1 MIAARRF
8 GFSFLP
14 LIAGVGAIAIA
25 AVSACTAG
33 TSGDGFEASSS
44 TAGGAT
50 GEGGSG
56 TTDAVTTTSTSG
68 FETTTASTGSA
79 GQPCLSGPN
88 TDLDMD
94 GYTPSQGDCNDCDAN
109 VNPGAIEV
117 VGTEGEGGGGG
128 AGPYVPVDE
137 DCDGTADNPPPATC
151 DDALTLT
158 SSDAFDAARAI
169 EICKSAADGKWGLVS
184 AQWVRANGTVTAHS
198 NQYGILPDFGAN
210 VANRVGENMF
220 AMSSGRARRPT
231 DPEACSSTGCA
242 GKGAGSPPLGF
253 PQTVQ
258 GCTTGSSINDDVA
271 LEVTL
276 RAPSNATGYKF
287 DFAFYSHEYPD
298 FVCTQWNDQFI
309 ALVNP
314 APQGAIN
321 GNICFDSQSNPVSV
335 NIALFS
341 QCAAPISECPTC
353 CSDGAGALAGTGFQ
367 NGGATGWLQTSAPV
381 EPGQTFAIRFAI
393 WDTGDTIYDSTVLI
407 DGFSWIANTGVEVGT
422 APVPQ

>member
-8 GFSFLP
+8 GFSSLSLF
-14 LIAGVGAIAIA
+14 AGIGAVAIA

-44 TAGGAT
+44 SAGGGT

-56 TTDAVTTTSTSG
+56 NTDAVTTTSTSG
-68 FETTTASTGSA
+68 FETTTTSTGSA
-79 GQPCLSGPN
+79 GQPCLSGPD

-94 GYTPSQGDCNDCDAN
+94 GFTPTEGDCNDCDPN
-109 VNPGAIEV
+109 VNPHAIEV
-117 VGTEGEGGGGG
+117 VGTEGEGGAGG

-137 DCDGTADNPPPATC
+137 DCDGTADNPPPVSC
-151 DDALTLT
+151 DDMLTLT

-169 EICKSAADGKWGLVS
+169 ELCKSATDGGYGLVG
-184 AQWVRANGTVTAHS
+184 AQWVRANGTVTAHN
-198 NQYGILPDFGAN
+198 NQYGIMPDFGAN

-220 AMSSGRARRPT
+220 AMSSGRARRPS
-231 DPEACSSTGCA
+231 DPEACTSDSCIGTMA
-242 GKGAGSPPLGF
+242 GTPPPGF
-253 PQTVQ
+253 PQTVP
-258 GCTTGSSINDDVA
+258 GCSTGSNINDDVA

-287 DFAFYSHEYPD
+287 DFAFYSHEYPVY
-298 FVCTQWNDQFI
+298 VCSTFNDQFI

-321 GNICFDSQSNPVSV
+321 GNICFDSQNNPVSV

-341 QCAAPISECPTC
+341 QCAAAIPECPTC
-353 CSDGAGALAGTGFQ
+353 CTDGAGALAGTGFQ
-367 NGGATGWLQTSAPV
+367 SAGATGWLQTTAPV
-381 EPGQTFAIRFAI
+381 EPKQTFAIRFAI
-393 WDTGDTIYDSTVLI
+393 WDTGDTALDSTVLI
-407 DGFSWIANTGVEVGT
+407 DGFSWIAVPGVEIGT

>member
-8 GFSFLP
+8 GFSSLSLF
-14 LIAGVGAIAIA
+14 AGIGAVAIA

-44 TAGGAT
+44 SAGGAA

-56 TTDAVTTTSTSG
+56 TTDPVTTTSTSG

-117 VGTEGEGGGGG
+117 VGTEGEGGGGGAGG

-198 NQYGILPDFGAN
+198 NQYGISPQFGPN
-210 VANRVGENMF
+210 VPARQGSNLFV
-220 AMSSGRARRPT
+220 MSSGRAR
-231 DPEACSSTGCA
+231 DASQPEFCGGISCT
-242 GKGAGSPPLGF
+242 GKGAGTPPPGF
-253 PQTVQ
+253 PQDVPNCS
-258 GCTTGSSINDDVA
+258 GDPDINDDVG

-276 RAPSNATGYKF
+276 RAPTNATGYKF
-287 DFAFYSHEYPD
+287 DFNFYSHEYPEW
-298 FVCTQWNDQFI
+298 VCTSFNDQFI
-309 ALVNP
+309 ALVTP
-314 APQGAIN
+314 APQGSIN
-321 GNICFDSQSNPVSV
+321 GNVSFDSQNNPVSV
-335 NIALFS
+335 NVAFFDV
-341 QCAAPISECPTC
+341 CPGCPLGTTE
-353 CSDGAGALAGTGFQ
+353 LQGTGFETSA
-367 NGGATGWLQTSAPV
+367 GATSWLQTTAPV

-393 WDTGDTIYDSTVLI
+393 WDTGDTSWDSTVLI
-407 DGFSWIANTGVEVGT
+407 DSFSWIANAGVEVGT